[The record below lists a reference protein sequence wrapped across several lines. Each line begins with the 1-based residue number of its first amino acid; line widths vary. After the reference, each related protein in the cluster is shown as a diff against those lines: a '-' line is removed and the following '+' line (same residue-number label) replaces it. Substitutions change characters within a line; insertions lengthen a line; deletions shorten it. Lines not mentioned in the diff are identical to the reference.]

1 MPAQP
6 IKHINR
12 ARQIVEA
19 AFNNIAGKLLFF
31 SYLRPFSYWDNYYGQ
46 HPEITSDFFRLLP
59 YSTIQKYDSKGFV
72 AKKINDLSIY
82 GLFPATYFSV
92 ADAIRSQQ
100 GSEKIWFVKPTYST
114 GGKGIQILTN
124 DQLATFE
131 LPPHHII
138 QEQVTNL
145 ELINERKYTARAYLF
160 VFDKK
165 LYLFDDGFVMVHGV
179 PYTERATDLA
189 TQVEHDGYTSPN
201 SPIKMMRIA
210 QLPEFSQKQARL
222 KQAISVL
229 KPVLD
234 ELIEATSN
242 TEYGLLGIDLL
253 FDKDNNPTLIE
264 LNSKANFVHTETINN
279 SLNIPF
285 FNAVLSTLYTS
296 TPDPR
301 LTEI

>member
-1 MPAQP
+1 MTVQP
-6 IKHINR
+6 IRLVNR
-12 ARQIVEA
+12 VRQILEA
-19 AFNNIAGKLLFF
+19 AFTNIAGKLLFF
-31 SYLRPFSYWDNYYGQ
+31 SYLRPFSYWDNYYGH

-59 YSTIQKYDSKGFV
+59 YPTIQKFDNKGSV
-72 AKKINDLSIY
+72 AKKINELGIF

-92 ADAIRSQQ
+92 SDAINSHQD
-100 GSEKIWFVKPTYST
+100 SEKIWFVKPTYST
-114 GGKGIQILTN
+114 GGKGIQVLTN
-124 DQLATFE
+124 TELATFK

-145 ELINERKYTARAYLF
+145 ELIKERKYTARAYIF

-165 LYLFDDGFVMVHGV
+165 LYLFDDGFVMVHGI

-201 SPIKMMRIA
+201 SSIKMMRISELA
-210 QLPEFSQKQARL
+210 EFSKKQAKL
-222 KQAISVL
+222 MHAISVL
-229 KPVLD
+229 KPALA
-234 ELIEATSN
+234 EFIEATSN

-253 FDKDNNPTLIE
+253 FDKNHTPTLIE
-264 LNSKANFVHTETINN
+264 LNSKSNFVHTELINN

-285 FNAVLSTLYTS
+285 FAAVLSTLYTC

-301 LTEI
+301 FTEI